1 MTVYVPDRPRR
12 RRQQFALPLDPSF
25 EDKSTRMPGGPLE
38 SEVQRA
44 VMAMLAH
51 HPLVAFAHRIN
62 SRVVDVV
69 DKRKPGNT
77 RPMRTAPKGHPDIA
91 GMLVDG
97 RALYVEVKRASGGA
111 LTPEQSDFLSRVEKH
126 GGVAIVARC
135 VDDVLD
141 VLPLKEASQ

>member
-1 MTVYVPDRPRR
+1 MRARR
-12 RRQQFALPLDPSF
+12 LQHALPLDPSF
-25 EDKSTRMPGGPLE
+25 EDKSTRMPNGPLE
-38 SEVQRA
+38 GEVQRA

-51 HPLVAFAHRIN
+51 HPRVAFAHRIN
-62 SRVVDVV
+62 TRVLDVV
-69 DKRKPGNT
+69 DKRQPKGT

-91 GMLVDG
+91 GMLTDG
-97 RALYVEVKRASGGA
+97 RALYVEVKRASGGS